1 MIWQD
6 ECYLLSKTNY
16 NENSTIINIFSLNH
30 GNISGIV
37 YGGSSRK
44 QKRNFQLGNKITPMD
59 ALKDFGCFRLAAVVF
74 DLRKEGHNIM
84 KKVNGKKHATYY
96 LKNENWI

>member
-1 MIWQD
+1 MAK
-6 ECYLLSKTNY
+6 KTQKQR
-16 NENSTIINIFSLNH
+16 ILNDLK
-30 GNISGIV
+30 
-37 YGGSSRK
+37 GG
-44 QKRNFQLGNKITPMD
+44 LHITPMD
-59 ALKDFGCFRLAAVVF
+59 ALKEHGCFRLAAVVF